1 MKGLLIVWLLGV
13 TSTAALAHQ
22 PVVDM
27 APRWNGGY
35 GFQTR
40 VEHANSDTITWLE
53 GVYTFK
59 PALRM
64 TLKIPYG
71 GDGLGNSI
79 FAVPLKKYKN
89 AARYTSNWGL
99 TPSVRAPTG
108 GGNDWDGGLSLSY
121 SSESVDVYQL
131 YDLHFLGDRRGLD
144 INVGTVHADGQGSAW
159 FTLWDVTAVDSDS
172 GQRILTGP
180 VLVYFRRNIAARLEY
195 KLAAYDDDDEWSG
208 NYLSFT
214 LGIVY

>member
-1 MKGLLIVWLLGV
+1 MKGLLIVLLLGV

-71 GDGLGNSI
+71 GDGLGHSI

-99 TPSVRAPTG
+99 TPSVRGRAP
-108 GGNDWDGGLSLSY
+108 
-121 SSESVDVYQL
+121 
-131 YDLHFLGDRRGLD
+131 
-144 INVGTVHADGQGSAW
+144 
-159 FTLWDVTAVDSDS
+159 
-172 GQRILTGP
+172 
-180 VLVYFRRNIAARLEY
+180 AARPPRRRRSTCASL
-195 KLAAYDDDDEWSG
+195 
-208 NYLSFT
+208 
-214 LGIVY
+214 